1 MGALLTPHCT
11 SYHIR
16 VDDISLVHVHFSK
29 RFSDAVEAKQIAE
42 QEAKRAGYVTLK
54 AINEAE
60 AKVNI
65 AKGEAEAQRLLR
77 DTLTP
82 QLLQKQAIEKWD
94 GKLPLIV
101 GNDSIKLL
109 DLNPLVK

>member
-1 MGALLTPHCT
+1 
-11 SYHIR
+11 
-16 VDDISLVHVHFSK
+16 
-29 RFSDAVEAKQIAE
+29 VEAKQIAE

-109 DLNPLVK
+109 DLKTGKIN